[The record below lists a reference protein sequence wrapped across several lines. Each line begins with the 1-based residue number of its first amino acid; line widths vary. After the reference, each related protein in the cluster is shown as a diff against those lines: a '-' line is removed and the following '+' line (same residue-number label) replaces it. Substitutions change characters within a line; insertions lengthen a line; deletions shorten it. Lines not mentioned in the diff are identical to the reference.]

1 MSTATQ
7 SLSSVYEGWD
17 GHQLALMRAITGLTP
32 EQLAYRPAPS
42 GTGACGNRDAGTT
55 VAALSPSARA
65 PVPPLRS
72 AGEIISHIALGRVD
86 WFHRMGAPG
95 SGALAR
101 QIAPSEGEKADT
113 ERVANLH
120 RWMDAIEQ
128 QQAAITTNHTE
139 LLRWLEASWQMIEQT
154 LATWTVADLAQTFR
168 HAYAGKVYAVSR
180 QWVLW
185 RILSH
190 DVHHGGELAMLLGLQ
205 GIEIPDLGDQG
216 GHLTE
221 LPLADSSTSA

>member
-1 MSTATQ
+1 MNTATQ
-7 SLSSVYEGWD
+7 SLSSVFEGWD
-17 GHQLALMRAITGLTP
+17 SHQLALVRAISGLTP
-32 EQLAYRPAPS
+32 EQIAYRPAP
-42 GTGACGNRDAGTT
+42 N
-55 VAALSPSARA
+55 
-65 PVPPLRS
+65 LRS

-101 QIAPSEGEKADT
+101 QLLPSEGEKADT
-113 ERVANLH
+113 EHLAALRQ
-120 RWMDAIEQ
+120 WMDAIHHQE
-128 QQAAITTNHTE
+128 AAITTNPAE

-154 LATWTVADLAQTFR
+154 LATWTVADLGQTFR
-168 HAYAGKVYAVSR
+168 HFYKGPTYAVSR

-185 RILSH
+185 RVMSH
-190 DVHHGGELAMLLGLQ
+190 DLHHGGELAILLGLQ

-221 LPLADSSTSA
+221 LPLAEPPASA